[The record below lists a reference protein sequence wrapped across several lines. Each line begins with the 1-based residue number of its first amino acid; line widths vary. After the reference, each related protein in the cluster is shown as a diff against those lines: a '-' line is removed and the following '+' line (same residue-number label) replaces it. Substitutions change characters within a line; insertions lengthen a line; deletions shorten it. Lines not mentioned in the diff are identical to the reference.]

1 MTYITTHGKTRS
13 RLLLFLL
20 VFTGLSCNNSYEYL
34 ERSPDWIGDN
44 IYSTLQKD
52 GRFDTYLELLARMDS
67 SYIEVLRRTGSRT
80 LFVPTDS
87 AFAAFFSDNP
97 YGFAGPADMS
107 TKLIKNYLSFY
118 TLENA
123 YVTSVLGSS
132 QGPETGNCLRRTTTM
147 VPDDTIPF
155 RTDLPDNPQFARFK
169 ESGMY
174 LKTPGNWAIWCT
186 LPSPIS
192 TRKI

>member
-1 MTYITTHGKTRS
+1 MTYSTTHGKTRS

-87 AFAAFFSDNP
+87 AFAAFFP
-97 YGFAGPADMS
+97 TILMALPARQICRPS
-107 TKLIKNYLSFY
+107 SLRI
-118 TLENA
+118 
-123 YVTSVLGSS
+123 TSVFTPS
-132 QGPETGNCLRRTTTM
+132 
-147 VPDDTIPF
+147 
-155 RTDLPDNPQFARFK
+155 
-169 ESGMY
+169 
-174 LKTPGNWAIWCT
+174 KTPTSPPCWELPGAGNRQLSEAYHHHGT
-186 LPSPIS
+186 GRHHPF
-192 TRKI
+192 